1 MQSLAVYSN
10 MFFFLEL
17 SHVELSKAFTISHR
31 KHQILKMSSPSTPEP
46 VTIRKVI
53 VTKFSPDPS
62 ESLAIVTAILP
73 PPPASHVQVQVLYSG
88 FSGADVAMARGL
100 YPMQRSAPLTPGYCM
115 VGRVVSA
122 GPRACGRPNTDWE
135 QGTLVTAL
143 TVYDSEAERINI
155 QEKYLIRVPEGI
167 EPTVAT
173 ALTLDWKTAYGMVE
187 HAARVRPGQS
197 VFVHGLS
204 GAVGYALATLCLLR
218 GATVF
223 GTASERNH
231 ATLAGLGVT
240 LFVYTNKDWI
250 DAVQTQ
256 GGVDA
261 VFDPLGFQSW
271 EESYSILAT
280 TRPSVLVGYGGN
292 QHLLPSSSEKEAG
305 DNEAVALRKTLLPTQ
320 VPQIVKLVAKNI
332 KRFIGDNRRTVF
344 YYIDRD
350 HKDFRP
356 DLEAVMDLCRTGKIT
371 VPIKTTWSL
380 DQVRD
385 AHRGWGRKEGM
396 GSMVIKCSEL
406 P

>member
-1 MQSLAVYSN
+1 MSL
-10 MFFFLEL
+10 
-17 SHVELSKAFTISHR
+17 
-31 KHQILKMSSPSTPEP
+31 PSIPDP
-46 VTIRKVI
+46 VTIRKVV
-53 VTKFSPDPS
+53 VTRFSPDPS
-62 ESLAIVTAILP
+62 ESLAIITAIIP

-122 GPRACGRPNTDWE
+122 GPRACGRPNTDWD

-143 TVYDSEAERINI
+143 TVYDAEAERINI
-155 QEKYLIRVPEGI
+155 EEKHLVRVPRDI
-167 EPTVAT
+167 EPAVAV
-173 ALTLDWKTAYGMVE
+173 ALTLDWNTAYGMVE

-223 GTASERNH
+223 GTASQRNH
-231 ATLAGLGVT
+231 KTLAGLGVT
-240 LFVYTNKDWI
+240 PFVYTNKDWI
-250 DAVQTQ
+250 DAVQAQ

-271 EESYSILAT
+271 EKSYSILAT

-292 QHLLPSSSEKEAG
+292 QHLLPSSSSSHSEKNPGKVETVV
-305 DNEAVALRKTLLPTQ
+305 DQRAVLPRQ
-320 VPQIVKLVAKNI
+320 VPQIVKLVAKNL

-356 DLEAVMDLCRTGKIT
+356 DLEALMNLCREGKIT
-371 VPIKTTWSL
+371 VPIKTTWTL
-380 DQVRD
+380 DQVRE
-385 AHRGWGRKEGM
+385 AHRGWGKKEGM
-396 GSMVIKCSEL
+396 GSMVIKLSE
-406 P
+406 